1 MESEHGDLAA
11 EMTRRCRKA
20 LSLLAAAAF
29 PHFCCS
35 CGTEGKIV
43 CGGCAADAIA
53 PLKGI
58 FVCPGCGVPSPLG
71 ALCGRPKCR
80 KATPLDG
87 SVAAASYG
95 SPVPREL
102 LRLCKYERVSEARD
116 ALAAMF
122 AAFARRHAAALEE
135 ITAGGV
141 IVPVPMHPFREA
153 YRGFNQATILAE
165 TLGRE
170 TGTPVSEVV
179 LKRRFR
185 WSTQAVLED
194 DGARRM
200 NARGSV
206 IGRAVKEG
214 SSFVLVDDVA
224 TTGATLAACAR
235 ALKDGGAGRVWAVT
249 LLRGS
254 KNRPASRD
262 GVRR

>member
-1 MESEHGDLAA
+1 MESERRDLAA
-11 EMTRRCRKA
+11 EVTRRCGKA
-20 LSLLAAAAF
+20 LGLLAAAAF

-43 CGGCAADAIA
+43 CDGCAADAIA

-87 SVAAASYG
+87 SAAAASYG

-102 LRLCKYERVSEARD
+102 LRLCKYERVDEARD
-116 ALAAMF
+116 ALAFMF
-122 AAFARRHAAALEE
+122 AAFARRHAAAFAA
-135 ITAGGV
+135 ITADAV

-153 YRGFNQATILAE
+153 YRGFNQAAMLADV
-165 TLGRE
+165 LGRE
-170 TGTPVSEVV
+170 TGAPVSRVA

-185 WSTQAVLED
+185 WSTQAVLESD
-194 DGARRM
+194 DARRQ

-206 IGRAVKEG
+206 VACRVVPGTTY
-214 SSFVLVDDVA
+214 VLVDDVM
-224 TTGATLAACAR
+224 TTGATLSACAH
-235 ALKDGGAGRVWAVT
+235 ALKAAGSGPVWAVT
-249 LLRGS
+249 LLTGFTLHKKAS
-254 KNRPASRD
+254 KR
-262 GVRR
+262 